1 MKKIIATLA
10 LIIACQGIFA
20 QNIDTLFSQFKDKEG
35 ADYMNIPTLML
46 KFMRTFTKSNNDK
59 SYRFIKGIKSV
70 KVLDMEDC
78 TQEVKAEFLQ
88 KVQKLNL
95 NGYETL
101 VQTKEDGE
109 EVQLIAKM
117 DEENINDLIIL
128 ITGKDECGLTL
139 MKGKIKKEDINV
151 MMNDE
156 KITIDGR
163 E

>member
-20 QNIDTLFSQFKDKEG
+20 QNIDTLFSQFKDKEE

-88 KVQKLNL
+88 EVQKLNL

-101 VQTKEDGE
+101 LQTKEDGE

-128 ITGKDECGLTL
+128 ITGKDDCGLTL

>member
-10 LIIACQGIFA
+10 LIIACQATFA

-88 KVQKLNL
+88 EVQKLNL

-101 VQTKEDGE
+101 IQTKEDGE

-128 ITGKDECGLTL
+128 ITGKDDCGLTL